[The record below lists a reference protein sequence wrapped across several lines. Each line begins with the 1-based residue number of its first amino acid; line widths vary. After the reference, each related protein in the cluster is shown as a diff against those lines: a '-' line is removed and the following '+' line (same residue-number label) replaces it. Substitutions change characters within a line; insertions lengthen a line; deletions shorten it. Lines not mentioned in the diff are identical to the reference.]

1 MQPSGDDAS
10 VQIANTSSDGS
21 VSAARYKTFMSRS
34 TPVDEERLLLDTYEA
49 TIRAITP
56 ADRPLLHE
64 LTVSV
69 FWTHRARDLDTFLAL
84 GQGYIALD
92 EIGRPIGSAM
102 YFPMGPDFA
111 MCGMMVT
118 TPRLQALG
126 AGRRLLRRI
135 LKDCEGRELRL
146 SATKSGFWLY
156 ESAGFET
163 VGTIW
168 QQQGVVRPI
177 HLPESTLGVTL
188 RAVQSSDRAAIHALD
203 RHAYGAERPKVLDA
217 MSDLATGGV
226 VAERA
231 GAVCGFAMM
240 RDFGKGAVIGPVVAE
255 NDHLAMQLCAP
266 LLQQCEGRFARLDTP
281 QQSEHFK
288 AFLNAAGLG
297 VFDTVTEMRLGPL
310 RRATDGVMLYGLASH
325 SLG

>member
-1 MQPSGDDAS
+1 
-10 VQIANTSSDGS
+10 
-21 VSAARYKTFMSRS
+21 MSRS
-34 TPVDEERLLLDTYEA
+34 TPADEERLLLDTYEA
-49 TIRAITP
+49 TIRPITP

-64 LTVSV
+64 LTVAV
-69 FWTHRARDLDTFLAL
+69 FWPHRSRDLDTFLAL

-102 YFPMGPDFA
+102 YFLMGSDFA

-135 LKDCEGRELRL
+135 LKDCEGRDLRL
-146 SATKSGFWLY
+146 SATKSGFSLY

-163 VGTIW
+163 VCTIW

-177 HLPESTLGVTL
+177 HLPEPVPGLTL
-188 RAVQSSDRAAIHALD
+188 RAMQASDHAAVLALD
-203 RHAYGAERPKVLDA
+203 SQAYGANRHEVLEVVT
-217 MSDLATGGV
+217 DLSKRGV
-226 VAERA
+226 VVERD

-240 RDFGKGAVIGPVVAE
+240 RPFGKGIVIGPVVAE
-255 NDHLAMQLCAP
+255 GDQMAMQLCAP
-266 LLQQCEGRFARLDTP
+266 LLQHCEGCFVRLDTP

-288 AFLNAAGLG
+288 AFLSAAGLG
-297 VFDTVTEMRLGPL
+297 VFDTVTEMRIGRF
-310 RRATDGVMLYGLASH
+310 RRATEGPQIYGMAAH

>member
-1 MQPSGDDAS
+1 
-10 VQIANTSSDGS
+10 
-21 VSAARYKTFMSRS
+21 MSRS
-34 TPVDEERLLLDTYEA
+34 TPEDEERLLLDTFEA
-49 TIRAITP
+49 TIRRITP
-56 ADRPLLHE
+56 DDRPLLHE

-69 FWTHRARDLDTFLAL
+69 FWPHKARDLDTFLAL

-102 YFPMGPDFA
+102 YFTMGTDFA
-111 MCGMMVT
+111 MLGMMVT

-135 LKDCEGRELRL
+135 LKDCEGRDLRL

-163 VGTIW
+163 VATIS
-168 QQQGVVRPI
+168 QQQGMVRPI
-177 HLPESTLGVTL
+177 HLPEPAHGLTL
-188 RAVQSSDRAAIHALD
+188 RALQPSDHAAVQALD
-203 RHAYGAERPKVLDA
+203 RHAYGAARTDVLDA
-217 MSDLATGGV
+217 MGRLSTGAV
-226 VAERA
+226 VVERA

-255 NDHLAMQLCAP
+255 HDQMAMQLCAP

-281 QQSEHFK
+281 QHSDHFK

-297 VFDTVTEMRLGPL
+297 VFDTVTEMRIGLS
-310 RRATDGVMLYGLASH
+310 RRATDGALLYGLASH

>member
-1 MQPSGDDAS
+1 MQPRGSDAS
-10 VQIANTSSDGS
+10 VQKSNTSLDGS
-21 VSAARYKTFMSRS
+21 ASTARYEAFMSRS
-34 TPVDEERLLLDTYEA
+34 TPEDEERLRLHTYEA
-49 TIRAITP
+49 TIRPITP

-64 LTVSV
+64 LTVAV
-69 FWTHRARDLDTFLAL
+69 FWTHRASDLDTFLAL

-92 EIGRPIGSAM
+92 EIGRAIGSAM
-102 YFPMGPDFA
+102 YFPMGSDFA

-135 LKDCEGRELRL
+135 LKDCEGLDLRL

-168 QQQGVVRPI
+168 QQQGMARPI
-177 HLPESTLGVTL
+177 HLPDPDPDLTL
-188 RAVQSSDRAAIHALD
+188 RAMQPTDQAAVRELD
-203 RHAYGAERPKVLDA
+203 SRAYGAERHAVLDV
-217 MSDLATGGV
+217 MTSLSTGGV
-226 VAERA
+226 VVERD

-240 RDFGKGAVIGPVVAE
+240 RKFGKGVVIGPVVAE
-255 NDHLAMQLCAP
+255 DDRMAMQLCAP
-266 LLQQCEGRFARLDTP
+266 LLQRCEGQFVRLDTP

-288 AFLNAAGLG
+288 AFLSAAGLG
-297 VFDTVTEMRLGPL
+297 VFDTVTEMRIGPF
-310 RRATDGVMLYGLASH
+310 RRATAGPQIYGMAAH